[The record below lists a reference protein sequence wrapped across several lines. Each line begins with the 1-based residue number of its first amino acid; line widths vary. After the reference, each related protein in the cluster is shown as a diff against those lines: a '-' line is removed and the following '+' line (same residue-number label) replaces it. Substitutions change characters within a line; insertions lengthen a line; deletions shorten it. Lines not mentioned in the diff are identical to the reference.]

1 VFVRLSQCGL
11 REGERARQIGD
22 DALCE
27 PLANKLLAKVKGFNE
42 PIRCYKVVGLYNDL
56 VREGQVIREEQEGFK
71 FMLDLQKRDKQ
82 EAITTLEAILA
93 RLRS

>member
-1 VFVRLSQCGL
+1 M
-11 REGERARQIGD
+11 
-22 DALCE
+22 
-27 PLANKLLAKVKGFNE
+27 KGFNE